1 MRDLRHLATML
12 GCLVVVVFLTGCAG
26 TLSGANRTRYPFPA
40 VEPDWIRN
48 GDPIVYEDR
57 SWYPQDDID
66 VLLDSEVYLLGEY
79 NGVQFFAEK
88 ADVRPYGKL
97 YTKFDENRYRIYQQ
111 ERDD

>member
-1 MRDLRHLATML
+1 MRSIRFLSGVLGGCFLAVL
-12 GCLVVVVFLTGCAG
+12 LVGCSG
-26 TLSGANRTRYPFPA
+26 TLSGVNRAHYSFPNA
-40 VEPDWIRN
+40 EPDWIRN
-48 GDPIVYEDR
+48 GDPILYEGQ

-66 VLLDSEVYLLGEY
+66 VLLDNEVYLLGEY